1 MEEIMNIDW
10 RDSKNEKKKDL
21 DEKIKRNVKC
31 IKKGRYN
38 KLINK
43 WRYKWI
49 MLYIEKKARGRNRGR
64 LKRKKILEGKD
75 HKKGLRKKNK
85 NSKEK
90 D

>member
-1 MEEIMNIDW
+1 
-10 RDSKNEKKKDL
+10 
-21 DEKIKRNVKC
+21 
-31 IKKGRYN
+31 
-38 KLINK
+38 
-43 WRYKWI
+43 